1 MKKTLSVVIVAGL
14 VLTGCSSSWNP
25 VNWFGQ
31 SESVP
36 VNVAP
41 SATGATNPL
50 IPARRASIFRSNT
63 AELYLGSPIETISEL
78 LIERRPGGA
87 IIRVT
92 GTANRAGPFEVRLIP
107 DETQTDG
114 DTLAYTMNALQSA
127 GPVNVDADARS
138 VTAAVWLTEQ
148 ELFGIR
154 EVRVAGRS
162 NVLVSRR

>member
-1 MKKTLSVVIVAGL
+1 MNKTLSVVIVAGL
-14 VLTGCSSSWNP
+14 VLAGCSSGWNP

-36 VNVAP
+36 AAVDA
-41 SATGATNPL
+41 SATGTANPL
-50 IPARRASIFRSNT
+50 IPARRASIFRSDT
-63 AELYLGSPIETISEL
+63 AESYLGSPIETISEL

-87 IIRVT
+87 VIRVT
-92 GTANRAGPFEVRLIP
+92 GTSNRAGPFEVRLIP
-107 DETQTDG
+107 DPAQTDG

-127 GPVNVDADARS
+127 GPVNVNAEARS

-148 ELFGIR
+148 DLFGIR
-154 EVRVAGRS
+154 EVRVAGRT

>member
-1 MKKTLSVVIVAGL
+1 MKKSLTVLIVAGV
-14 VLTGCSSSWNP
+14 VLAGCSSSWNP

-31 SESVP
+31 SETVP
-36 VNVAP
+36 TTIDT
-41 SATGATNPL
+41 SATGASNPL
-50 IPARRASIFRSNT
+50 IPARRASIFRSDA
-63 AELYLGSPIETISEL
+63 AELYLGSRIETISEL

-92 GTANRAGPFEVRLIP
+92 GTANRAGPFEVRLLP
-107 DETQTDG
+107 DEAETDG

-138 VTAAVWLTEQ
+138 VTAAIWLTDQ

-154 EVRVAGRS
+154 EIRVAGRS

>member
-1 MKKTLSVVIVAGL
+1 MKKSLTVLIVAGIAL
-14 VLTGCSSSWNP
+14 AGCSSRWNP

-36 VNVAP
+36 ARIDAA
-41 SATGATNPL
+41 ATGTDNPL

-63 AELYLGSPIETISEL
+63 EEVYLGTPIETISEL

-87 IIRVT
+87 ILRVT
-92 GTANRAGPFEVRLIP
+92 GTANRAGPFEVRLLP
-107 DETQTDG
+107 DEGQTDA

-127 GPVNVDADARS
+127 GPVAVDADARS

-154 EVRVAGRS
+154 EIRVSGRS

>member
-1 MKKTLSVVIVAGL
+1 MICRLS
-14 VLTGCSSSWNP
+14 
-25 VNWFGQ
+25 
-31 SESVP
+31 
-36 VNVAP
+36 
-41 SATGATNPL
+41 
-50 IPARRASIFRSNT
+50 
-63 AELYLGSPIETISEL
+63 
-78 LIERRPGGA
+78 

>member
-1 MKKTLSVVIVAGL
+1 MKKTLSVVIVAGV

-31 SESVP
+31 SESAP
-36 VNVAP
+36 VTVDA
-41 SATGATNPL
+41 SATGSANPL
-50 IPARRASIFRSNT
+50 IPARRASIFRRNT
-63 AELYLGSPIETISEL
+63 AETYLGTPIETISEL

-107 DETQTDG
+107 DEAQTDG

-127 GPVNVDADARS
+127 GPANVRPAARS
-138 VTAAVWLTEQ
+138 ATAAVWLTDQ
-148 ELFGIR
+148 ELFGVR